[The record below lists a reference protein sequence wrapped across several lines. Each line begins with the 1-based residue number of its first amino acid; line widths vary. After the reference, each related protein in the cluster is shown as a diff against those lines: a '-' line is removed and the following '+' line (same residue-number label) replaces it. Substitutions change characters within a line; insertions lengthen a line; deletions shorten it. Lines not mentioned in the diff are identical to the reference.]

1 MEPAP
6 PDARLSLGRIPLSE
20 AFGFWLRLGLT
31 SFGGP
36 AGQIALI
43 HAELV
48 ERRGWVS
55 DARFLNALNFCM
67 LLPGPEAQQLA
78 TYLGWTLSGT
88 AGGIAAGTL
97 FVLPSALLLWI
108 LSWAYVTF
116 GSLPWI
122 EGMFNGLKPAILA
135 VVAASV
141 WRIGSRTLTN
151 RLLWFL
157 AGAALASLALLKAAV
172 PWILT
177 GAALAGFAGSHLWP
191 DAPAPPAA
199 AGSGAPTTPPR
210 LEPDAGANGR
220 NPDPPQAPNVWASL
234 RAAVLWLAVWW
245 TPVMLLGTQL
255 GWQHSVSAMGV
266 FFGKAALLTFG
277 GAYAVLPY
285 VAEQAVGHFH
295 WLSHAQML
303 DGFGLAETTPGPL
316 LIVLQYVGFLG
327 GWNQHG
333 QLSPLVSATLG
344 AFIST
349 WATFAPSFFWIFVLA
364 PHVQRFQSRSQLRH
378 ILQAVTAAVIGL
390 ILHLALWLGRQ
401 VLFNDTGSPDWFSC
415 GVCVFTLWAMLFRS
429 WSFHWLAAAAALA
442 AIAKTLILC

>member
-6 PDARLSLGRIPLSE
+6 PEARHERGRIPLSK
-20 AFGFWLRLGLT
+20 ALGFWLHLGLT

-36 AGQIALI
+36 AGQIAMI
-43 HAELV
+43 HSELV
-48 ERRGWVS
+48 ERRRWIS
-55 DARFLNALNFCM
+55 EARFLNALNFCM

-78 TYLGWTLSGT
+78 TYLGWSLSGT

-122 EGMFNGLKPAILA
+122 AEMFNGLKPAILA

-151 RLLWFL
+151 RFLCFL
-157 AGAALASLALLKAAV
+157 AGAAFAALALLKAPV
-172 PWILT
+172 PWILA
-177 GAALAGFAGSHLWP
+177 GAALAGFAGSRVWP
-191 DAPAPPAA
+191 DSPTPPSAA
-199 AGSGAPTTPPR
+199 SGGAPGH
-210 LEPDAGANGR
+210 DA
-220 NPDPPQAPNVWASL
+220 DPPQFPGVWASL
-234 RAAVLWLAVWW
+234 RSAVLWLAVWW
-245 TPVMLLGTQL
+245 TPVLLLGTRL

-277 GAYAVLPY
+277 GAYAILPY
-285 VAEQAVGHFH
+285 VAEQAVGRFQ

-303 DGFGLAETTPGPL
+303 DGLGLAETTPGPL

-327 GWNQHG
+327 GWNQPG
-333 QLSPLVSATLG
+333 PLSPLFSATLG

-349 WATFAPSFFWIFVLA
+349 WATFAPSFFWIFVGA
-364 PHVQRFQSRSQLRH
+364 PSMER
-378 ILQAVTAAVIGL
+378 LQARAQLQTTLRAITAAVIGL
-390 ILHLALWLGRQ
+390 ILNLALWLGRQ
-401 VLFNDTGSPDWFSC
+401 VLFRDTSHPDWFSC
-415 GVCVFTLWAMLFRS
+415 GLCAFTLWGMLRLR
-429 WSFHWLAAAAALA
+429 WGFHWLAAASALA
-442 AIAKTLILC
+442 SLAKFLFFS